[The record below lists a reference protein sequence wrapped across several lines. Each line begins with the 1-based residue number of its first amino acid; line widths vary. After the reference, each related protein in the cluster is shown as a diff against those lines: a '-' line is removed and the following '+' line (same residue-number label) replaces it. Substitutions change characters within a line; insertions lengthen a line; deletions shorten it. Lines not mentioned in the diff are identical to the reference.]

1 MKPLHAL
8 VPMAALVGLI
18 LLDRPAAA
26 QDPVAANP
34 RAYTIELE
42 NQWVRVLR
50 VKLAPHQKSEPHTQ
64 PAGVAVLLTDV
75 QANVTFASGEVV
87 ALNQRAGQVVDVN
100 LIPQARIEEN
110 VSDQP
115 IELILVE
122 LKPGAPPSPPIA
134 LDVVE
139 LDPEH
144 HPVVLENS
152 RVRVLRT
159 ILEPHLKS
167 PMHEHPHYV
176 VVYLTEL
183 HTTMKMADGRE
194 VDNPRKPGDVAWRDA
209 LKHETEN
216 IGEKTAV
223 EIQIELK

>member
-1 MKPLHAL
+1 MRCL
-8 VPMAALVGLI
+8 VLVAIAGTI
-18 LLDRPAAA
+18 LLDAATCAA
-26 QDPVAANP
+26 QDAPAVSP
-34 RAYTIELE
+34 GIYKVEIE

-50 VKLAPHQKSEPHTQ
+50 VKLAPHEKSQPHTQ

-75 QANVTFASGEVV
+75 RASVTFASGDIVT
-87 ALNQRAGQVVDVN
+87 LNQQAGQVVEVN
-100 LIPQARIEEN
+100 LIPQARTEEN

-134 LDVVE
+134 LDVVK

-144 HPVVLENS
+144 HPILLENQ

-183 HTTMKMADGRE
+183 HTTMKMADGKE
-194 VDNPRKPGDVAWRDA
+194 VDNPRRPGEAAWRDA